1 MEPVKHLTIWSLLLL
16 ISGCSTPVVKQTEY
30 VQQVIEQKERPRNV
44 QMNDVNWYVVTP
56 ENLEEFLEDFKKKT
70 GDVVFLAISVPHYEN
85 MSLNLS
91 ELRRYIEQQQ
101 SIILYY
107 ENSINNPDTINK
119 DSEE

>member
-119 DSEE
+119 NSEE

>member
-1 MEPVKHLTIWSLLLL
+1 MELVKHLTIWSLLLL

-119 DSEE
+119 NSEE

>member
-1 MEPVKHLTIWSLLLL
+1 MELVKHLTTWSLLLL

-107 ENSINNPDTINK
+107 ENSINKPESTIK
-119 DSEE
+119 PEE

>member
-1 MEPVKHLTIWSLLLL
+1 MELVKHLTIWSLLLL
-16 ISGCSTPVVKQTEY
+16 TSGCSTPVVKQTEY